1 MNVVTLSS
9 KESTS
14 TFALQ
19 VIQDRLDEIGRH
31 MDGESQSK
39 QALIDQQYTEIQQLR
54 KRLGD
59 KNTAVAELRQ
69 SLQECRQTAEGHRQL
84 VNKLLNDISQYQNDI
99 EWYKK
104 TYVKRTFLGVLKERL
119 LAAKK

>member
-1 MNVVTLSS
+1 MNATLTS

-19 VIQDRLDEIGRH
+19 VIQARLDEIGRH
-31 MDGESQSK
+31 MDGENQSK
-39 QALIDQQYTEIQQLR
+39 QALIDQQYAEIQQLK

-59 KNTAVAELRQ
+59 KNTAMAELRQ
-69 SLQECRQTAEGHRQL
+69 TLQECRQTAEGHRQL

-104 TYVKRTFLGVLKERL
+104 TYVKRTFLGILKERL
-119 LAAKK
+119 LRPRS